1 VRKIKR
7 DDNVL
12 VLAGRDRGKT
22 GTVRQVIGGG
32 DLIKV
37 KGHRPKLTPDKVIV
51 TGVNMVKRHKK
62 TQPGVAQTG
71 IIEKEMPMPL
81 SKVQLICKSCSKPTR
96 VGFEARADG
105 KHRVCRKCG
114 QDID

>member
-1 VRKIKR
+1 
-7 DDNVL
+7 
-12 VLAGRDRGKT
+12 
-22 GTVRQVIGGG
+22 
-32 DLIKV
+32 
-37 KGHRPKLTPDKVIV
+37 
-51 TGVNMVKRHKK
+51 MVKRHKK

-96 VGFEARADG
+96 VGFESRADG